1 MPVIPRR
8 SVRTAPPP
16 IPKHPY
22 RDTAIAYGVMA
33 GVLVLIAWL
42 TGGDVVRAALVAF
55 VFFVVA
61 TCWSW
66 WRFRTRIRERA
77 VRAAAATGQS
87 REGEE

>member
-1 MPVIPRR
+1 MPLMPRR
-8 SVRTAPPP
+8 SSRAAPP

-66 WRFRTRIRERA
+66 WRFRTRIRDRA
-77 VRAAAATGQS
+77 ARAAAAAGQS
-87 REGEE
+87 QEGGE